1 MKYVNCPLF
10 NGISEQ
16 ELKKLLHCLCVKE
29 NKFLPGE
36 EICSYNS
43 VSGVLGMLVS
53 GVADVKK
60 LDRDGNYTILEP
72 IGKYGVFSDSF
83 AYTATDA
90 NCISVFARDMCTVMF
105 INFDNVFKRCSNA
118 CEYHSRL
125 VENLMRIIIA
135 KTKILSQ
142 RVEILSNKT
151 ICDKIM
157 SYLSLTAKTHG
168 TTTFTLPMSY
178 TSFAQYLC
186 VDRSALM
193 REFKKLNDQGILKVN
208 KKEITVLSKDYI

>member
-1 MKYVNCPLF
+1 
-10 NGISEQ
+10 
-16 ELKKLLHCLCVKE
+16 
-29 NKFLPGE
+29 
-36 EICSYNS
+36 
-43 VSGVLGMLVS
+43 
-53 GVADVKK
+53 
-60 LDRDGNYTILEP
+60 
-72 IGKYGVFSDSF
+72 
-83 AYTATDA
+83 
-90 NCISVFARDMCTVMF
+90 
-105 INFDNVFKRCSNA
+105 
-118 CEYHSRL
+118 
-125 VENLMRIIIA
+125 MRIIIA

-193 REFKKLNDQGILKVN
+193 RELKKLNDQGILKVN

>member
-1 MKYVNCPLF
+1 MKYSNCPLF
-10 NGISEQ
+10 HGINEI
-16 ELKKLLHCLCVKE
+16 ELKKLFTCLSVREVK
-29 NKFLPGE
+29 FSSGD

-43 VSGVLGMLVS
+43 VSGVLGMLTN
-53 GVADVKK
+53 GEADIKK

-90 NCISVFARDMCTVMF
+90 NCISVFAREACTVMF
-105 INFDNVFKRCSNA
+105 IKFENVFKRCSNA
-118 CEYHSRL
+118 CVYHSRL
-125 VENLMRIIIA
+125 VENLMRIIIE

-157 SYLSLTAKTHG
+157 SYLSLSVKTLG
-168 TTTFTLPMSY
+168 TTVFNLPMSY

-193 REFKKLNDQGILKVN
+193 REFKRLNDKGILKVN
-208 KKEITVLSKDYI
+208 KKQITVLSEEYI

>member
-10 NGISEQ
+10 DGISEQ
-16 ELKKLLHCLCVKE
+16 ELKKLLPCLCVKE

-36 EICSYNS
+36 EICPYNS
-43 VSGVLGMLVS
+43 VSGVLGMLIS

-105 INFDNVFKRCSNA
+105 INFENVFKRCSKA
-118 CEYHSRL
+118 CAYHSRL

-157 SYLSLTAKTHG
+157 SYLSLTVKTLG